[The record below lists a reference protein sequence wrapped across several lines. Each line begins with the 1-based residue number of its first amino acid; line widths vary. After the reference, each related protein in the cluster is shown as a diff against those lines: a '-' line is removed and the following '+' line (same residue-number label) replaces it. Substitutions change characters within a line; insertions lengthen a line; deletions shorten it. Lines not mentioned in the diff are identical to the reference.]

1 MTDQSGSNAGELV
14 VSDHT
19 DKSRFE
25 AHVDG
30 RLAGYAEYEQSDSVI
45 TFTHTIVKDGFEG
58 QGIGG
63 RLVRAALDTVAAS
76 EGVRVVAECS
86 FVAAFIDKHPE
97 YQPLLAS

>member
-45 TFTHTIVKDGFEG
+45 TFTHTIVKDGFGG

>member
-1 MTDQSGSNAGELV
+1 MSETAGADLV
-14 VSDHT
+14 VT
-19 DKSRFE
+19 DNPEKSRFE
-25 AHVDG
+25 AHVGD

-45 TFTHTIVKDGFEG
+45 TFTHTIVKDAFEG

-76 EGVRVVAECS
+76 EGVRVIAQCS

-97 YQPLLAS
+97 YQPLLAA

>member
-1 MTDQSGSNAGELV
+1 MSDTAGADLV
-14 VSDHT
+14 VT
-19 DKSRFE
+19 DNPEKSRFE
-25 AHVDG
+25 AHVGD

-45 TFTHTIVKDGFEG
+45 TFTHTIVKDAFEG

-76 EGVRVVAECS
+76 EGVRVIAQCS

-97 YQPLLAS
+97 YQPLLAA